1 MAVFRFRHKVAE
13 RVCRP
18 VYKFFSPDRN
28 LQREVMPDKRLQLI
42 VGLGNPGGAYRQ
54 TRHNAGF
61 MVLDKLAATY
71 RIPIDR
77 RKFNSVYGKGRI
89 QDVEALLVKP
99 LAYMNNSGP
108 PVRRLAD
115 YLRISAREML
125 VIHDDIDLAF
135 GRIKIKKKGGHGG
148 HNGLRSLMD
157 AFGSGDFVRLR
168 VGIGRSEQPRSVTDH
183 VLGEYSLSEKGLLDR
198 IIPSARDAVVT
209 ILARGVTE
217 AMNRFNDKRFSA
229 VS

>member
-1 MAVFRFRHKVAE
+1 MPE
-13 RVCRP
+13 
-18 VYKFFSPDRN
+18 
-28 LQREVMPDKRLQLI
+28 QRLRLI
-42 VGLGNPGGAYRQ
+42 AGLGNPGEAYRK

-61 MVLDKLAATY
+61 LVLDELAAAYDIEIT
-71 RIPIDR
+71 R
-77 RKFNSVYGKGRI
+77 RRYETLYGRGRI
-89 QDVEALLVKP
+89 EDVGSVLVKP

-115 YLRISAREML
+115 YLRISARDML

-148 HNGLRSLMD
+148 HNGLRSLMV

-168 VGIGRSEQPRSVTDH
+168 VGIGRSEQQHSVTDH
-183 VLGEYSLSEKGLLDR
+183 VLGQYSAAELGILDR
-198 IIPSARDAVVT
+198 IIAGARDAVVT
-209 ILARGVTE
+209 ILTRGITE
-217 AMNRFNDKRFSA
+217 AMNRFNDRRFSV

>member
-1 MAVFRFRHKVAE
+1 MAALRIRHKVVG

-18 VYKFFSPDRN
+18 ACKFFSPDGYSSYKG
-28 LQREVMPDKRLQLI
+28 MPDKRMRLI
-42 VGLGNPGGAYRQ
+42 VGLGNPGEAYRR

-61 MVLDKLAATY
+61 MVLEKLAATY
-71 RIPIDR
+71 DIAVDS
-77 RKFNSVYGKGRI
+77 RKFKTAFGRGRI
-89 QDVEALLVKP
+89 ENVQVLLAKP
-99 LAYMNNSGP
+99 QAYMNNSGP

-115 YLRISAREML
+115 YHRISAGDML
-125 VIHDDIDLAF
+125 IIHDDIDLAF

-157 AFGSGDFVRLR
+157 AFGSGDFSRLR
-168 VGIGRSEQPRSVTDH
+168 VGIGRSEQRHGAADH
-183 VLGEYSLSEKGLLDR
+183 VLGEYSVTETALLER
-198 IIPSARDAVVT
+198 IIASARDAVV
-209 ILARGVTE
+209 ILLTRGVTE